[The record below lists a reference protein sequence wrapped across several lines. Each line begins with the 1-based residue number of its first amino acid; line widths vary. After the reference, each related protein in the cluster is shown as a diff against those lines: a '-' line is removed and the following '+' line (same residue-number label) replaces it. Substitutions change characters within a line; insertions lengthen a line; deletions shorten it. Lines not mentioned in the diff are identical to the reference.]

1 MSNIPKL
8 RFPEFTDAWEKCKLG
23 KSFKIKRGLTYKP
36 ENIVTNGGIRVLRS
50 SNIDEDT
57 FQLKD
62 DDVFVSRESI
72 NIDFVENLDILIT
85 SANGSSRLVGK
96 HAIIQH
102 IDNEMVHGGFM
113 LLGKSKEPFF
123 INALL
128 SAPWYEK
135 FINKNVSG
143 GNGAIGNLKAKDLE
157 NAVISLPTLPEQQK
171 IGNLFKQLDR
181 LITLHKRKWDDVI
194 LLKKAL
200 LQKMFP
206 KNGSDFPEIR
216 FPEFTDAWEK
226 CKLGDV
232 IIDEIKGKAKADML
246 GEQSLYLDANYLNG
260 GNELYVNSPT
270 DVDKNDVIILWDGS
284 QAGTVYHG
292 FSGALG
298 STFKA
303 FRPKQSGAFLYQ
315 QLKRYQ
321 DTIYNSYR
329 TPNIPHVIKSFT
341 KEFNISIPNYEEQQK
356 IGNLF
361 KQLDRLITL
370 HKRQHEHY
378 QLLKKALLQQ
388 MFV

>member
-8 RFPEFTDAWEKCKLG
+8 RFPEFTDAWEKCKLGDVIIDEIKGKAKADMLGEQSLYLDANYLNGGNELYVNSPTDVDKNDVIILWDGSQAGTVYHGFSGALGSTFKAFRPKQSGAFLYQQLKRYQDTIYNSYRTPNIPHVIKSFTKEFNISIPNYEEQQKIGNLFKQLDRLITLHKRKWDDVILLKKALLQKMFPKNGSDFPEIRFPEFTDAWEKCKLG

-181 LITLHKRKWDDVI
+181 LITLHKR
-194 LLKKAL
+194 
-200 LQKMFP
+200 
-206 KNGSDFPEIR
+206 
-216 FPEFTDAWEK
+216 
-226 CKLGDV
+226 
-232 IIDEIKGKAKADML
+232 
-246 GEQSLYLDANYLNG
+246 
-260 GNELYVNSPT
+260 
-270 DVDKNDVIILWDGS
+270 
-284 QAGTVYHG
+284 
-292 FSGALG
+292 
-298 STFKA
+298 
-303 FRPKQSGAFLYQ
+303 
-315 QLKRYQ
+315 
-321 DTIYNSYR
+321 
-329 TPNIPHVIKSFT
+329 
-341 KEFNISIPNYEEQQK
+341 
-356 IGNLF
+356 
-361 KQLDRLITL
+361 
-370 HKRQHEHY
+370 QHEHY

>member
-1 MSNIPKL
+1 MTKNPY
-8 RFPEFTDAWEKCKLG
+8 DWEKCKLG

-181 LITLHKRKWDDVI
+181 LITLHKREW
-194 LLKKAL
+194 
-200 LQKMFP
+200 
-206 KNGSDFPEIR
+206 
-216 FPEFTDAWEK
+216 
-226 CKLGDV
+226 
-232 IIDEIKGKAKADML
+232 
-246 GEQSLYLDANYLNG
+246 
-260 GNELYVNSPT
+260 
-270 DVDKNDVIILWDGS
+270 
-284 QAGTVYHG
+284 
-292 FSGALG
+292 
-298 STFKA
+298 
-303 FRPKQSGAFLYQ
+303 
-315 QLKRYQ
+315 
-321 DTIYNSYR
+321 
-329 TPNIPHVIKSFT
+329 IKS
-341 KEFNISIPNYEEQQK
+341 P
-356 IGNLF
+356 L
-361 KQLDRLITL
+361 
-370 HKRQHEHY
+370 
-378 QLLKKALLQQ
+378 
-388 MFV
+388 

>member
-23 KSFKIKRGLTYKP
+23 EVARFSKGSGYSKNDLVEHGKP
-36 ENIVTNGGIRVLRS
+36 IILYGRLYTNYQTI
-50 SNIDEDT
+50 IDEIDT
-57 FQLKD
+57 FTVEKNKSVISEGNEVLIPA
-62 DDVFVSRESI
+62 SGESAEEI
-72 NIDFVENLDILIT
+72 ARASAIEKSGIILGGDLNIIKILTKLSPHFLAIT
-85 SANGSSRLVGK
+85 LSNGNQKLELSK
-96 HAIIQH
+96 KAQ
-102 IDNEMVHGGFM
+102 
-113 LLGKSKEPFF
+113 GKSVVHLR
-123 INALL
+123 N
-128 SAPWYEK
+128 S
-135 FINKNVSG
+135 
-143 GNGAIGNLKAKDLE
+143 DLE
-157 NAVISLPTLPEQQK
+157 TVVLLHPTLPEQQK

>member
-23 KSFKIKRGLTYKP
+23 EVARFSKGSGYSKNDLVEHGKP
-36 ENIVTNGGIRVLRS
+36 IILYGRLYTNYQTI
-50 SNIDEDT
+50 IDEIDT
-57 FQLKD
+57 FTVEKNKSVISEGNEVLIPA
-62 DDVFVSRESI
+62 SGESAEEI
-72 NIDFVENLDILIT
+72 ARASAIEKSGIILGGDLNIIKILTKLSPHFLAIT
-85 SANGSSRLVGK
+85 LSNGNQKLELSK
-96 HAIIQH
+96 KAQ
-102 IDNEMVHGGFM
+102 
-113 LLGKSKEPFF
+113 GKSVVHLR
-123 INALL
+123 N
-128 SAPWYEK
+128 S
-135 FINKNVSG
+135 
-143 GNGAIGNLKAKDLE
+143 DLE
-157 NAVISLPTLPEQQK
+157 TVVLLHPTLPEQQK

-206 KNGSDFPEIR
+206 KNGSDFPALR

-361 KQLDRLITL
+361 KQLDHLITL